1 MEGTSTP
8 PREAE
13 RTAGSG
19 SGSPS
24 MASSSLWA
32 AVSLVAT
39 LGVQGLAA
47 LVILVLFG
55 KGTDTDAV
63 FAAYG
68 VYGVIVLMCQSL
80 RLTVVARLMESE
92 SPWTAFDRF
101 LGAGL
106 SLVLFAVVAQLVF
119 GGPISDV
126 LTGNLGRSAQDTARQ
141 TLDILCIAITGQ
153 LVAALGAAVLAM
165 RDEFRYPGLVYV
177 AGGLTAI
184 VLLLGLQGPLDIL
197 AAPVGVA
204 AGSMLS
210 AVLMLWR
217 LWGHG
222 YRPRLGHL
230 VAGGRHVRLALMLLV
245 GSIAPLL
252 GQLNFVISLT
262 FAAHLGPGE
271 VTLYTGAFFAGA
283 VVVAVTGSAA
293 GLVLA
298 GPVAQTFDGD
308 APALLPHLR
317 TIMRA
322 GLIVIGPAVA
332 VAALVGDDLVQAL
345 LGASFTAADADRLI
359 AAFVALSG
367 LYVAQLALP
376 LPLLA
381 AFALSRYGAV
391 AGLAAIGTAVHIA
404 ACAVAL
410 SLGGIVWLG
419 VAASLSSLTTTS
431 LMLWLVHGSRVHEA
445 LGIVVRETAAV
456 AAVTVV
462 AFGPP
467 AVVAALL
474 GAGLW
479 ELAAAV
485 VGLAVFVVLLRT
497 VLPQHAGVAMRMV
510 APVLPAGRRAA
521 PA

>member
-1 MEGTSTP
+1 
-8 PREAE
+8 
-13 RTAGSG
+13 
-19 SGSPS
+19 

-80 RLTVVARLMESE
+80 RLTVVARLVESDT
-92 SPWTAFDRF
+92 PWRAFDRF

-106 SLVLFAVVAQLVF
+106 SLVAIAIVVQLLF
-119 GGPISDV
+119 GGPIADV
-126 LTGNLGRSAQDTARQ
+126 LTGNLGQSAQDLARN
-141 TLDILCIAITGQ
+141 TLNILCIAIVGQ
-153 LVAALGAAVLAM
+153 LVAALGATYA
-165 RDEFRYPGLVYV
+165 EFRYPGLVYV
-177 AGGLTAI
+177 AGGATSV
-184 VLLLGLQGPLDIL
+184 VLLLALHGPVGIQ
-197 AAPVGVA
+197 AAPIGVA
-204 AGSMLS
+204 AGSVLS
-210 AVLMLWR
+210 GVLMFWR
-217 LWGHG
+217 LWTHG
-222 YRPRLGHL
+222 YRPQIRTVL
-230 VAGGRHVRLALMLLV
+230 AGGRRVRLALMLLV

-298 GPVAQTFDGD
+298 GPVAQSFTGD
-308 APALLPHLR
+308 APTLLPHLR

-332 VAALVGDDLVQAL
+332 IAALVGDDLVQAL
-345 LGASFTAADADRLI
+345 LGASFTAADADHMI
-359 AAFVALSG
+359 ATFVALSG

-381 AFALSRYGAV
+381 AFALSRYWTV
-391 AGLAAIGTAVHIA
+391 AALAAVGTAVHIA
-404 ACAVAL
+404 ACAVAI

-419 VAASLSSLTTTS
+419 VAASISSFTTTT
-431 LMLWLVHGSRVHEA
+431 LMLWLIHRSHVHQA
-445 LGIVVRETAAV
+445 LAIVLRETVVVGAVTAV
-456 AAVTVV
+456 AFV
-462 AFGPP
+462 PP
-467 AVVAALL
+467 AIGAALL
-474 GAGLW
+474 GAGAW
-479 ELAAAV
+479 EVAAAV
-485 VGLAVFVVLLRT
+485 VGLGIFVVLLRA
-497 VLPQHAGVAMRMV
+497 VLPQHADIALRML
-510 APVLPAGRRAA
+510 APVLPSARRPAA
-521 PA
+521 A